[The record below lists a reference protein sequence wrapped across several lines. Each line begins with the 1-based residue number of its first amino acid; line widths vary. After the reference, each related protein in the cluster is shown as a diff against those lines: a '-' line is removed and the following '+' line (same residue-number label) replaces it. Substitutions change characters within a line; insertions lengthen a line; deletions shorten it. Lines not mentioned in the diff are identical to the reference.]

1 MRDIRLVQQGNK
13 SSGCGP
19 ACIAMLSGKT
29 YEQAVTIIFGDSRS
43 RDLYTNWSDLRSA
56 MIELDIGYSNRI
68 HRQRSWEGIKTLS
81 IVKCGSMGEKGD
93 DWHWVIYDGTTGLLY
108 DPLKKAPTRP
118 DGKFRAPRSHLPIT
132 RLRNVSR

>member
-108 DPLKKAPTRP
+108 DPLKESTDAT
-118 DGKFRAPRSHLPIT
+118 
-132 RLRNVSR
+132 